1 MRAVCRSAGLKLA
14 CVLAFALAIAVPSA
28 AAPITISLNSH
39 GLALSDPLDVVVAG
53 VVAGPE
59 VAKGDGSAIGDDV
72 MFDGEFIDI
81 GASSITF
88 SLFGGGSLLPNP
100 LYRDLGFDPAAYYV
114 ISGLYAGFFEI
125 ASIGAPVLTNVTGV
139 ALGSE
144 VFLDGPNT
152 IRFLIGTLGVLETP
166 ENLGT
171 VTLNFSLRQVDPG
184 PGPDV
189 VPEPGTWLLI
199 GSGVVALFVRRKRL
213 HRN

>member
-1 MRAVCRSAGLKLA
+1 MNGVCRSVGLKVA
-14 CVLAFALAIAVPSA
+14 CALAFALAVAAPSA
-28 AAPITISLNSH
+28 GAPITISLNSH
-39 GLALSDPLDVVVAG
+39 GLGLSDPLDVSVPAIVAG
-53 VVAGPE
+53 AE
-59 VAKGDGSAIGDDV
+59 VAKGDGSTIGDDV

-81 GASSITF
+81 GASSVTF
-88 SLFGGGSLLPNP
+88 SLFGGGSPLPNP

-114 ISGLYAGFFEI
+114 ISGLYAGSFEI

-184 PGPDV
+184 PGPGV

-199 GSGVVALFVRRKRL
+199 GSGVVALIVRRRRL
-213 HRN
+213 HRD